1 MFSDASDDEP
11 DFDIIKLSAN
21 RPSPP
26 YLRLHEDD
34 EYDEKFHEARRISEL
49 LGLGVEPERIL
60 RSDYYRSLKLAQF
73 CDSIRGFHKG
83 NLDLTGRH
91 LPRYESLFK
100 RWNAFLHD
108 FINLSLVVEPHQT
121 ERAYPAGRSMGTKY
135 IQVDYT
141 VKDSVIWDNFEKKWH
156 VSRTAGYD
164 GLLDPVQSVL
174 EQLSLT
180 PLPKIQNLCLLDLP
194 VEVLDSIFKL
204 AALKQ
209 ARLLSS
215 TCRRLREIGKRYIF
229 NQRTLTLHFP
239 TYALHQ
245 TRDMNTPEE
254 RFRTMIPAT
263 KACRTNVI
271 DQSKFLLSRGDLC
284 DAVDSL
290 SLANR
295 ISETLLVNSGL
306 DTIFG
311 NDFYVPVFEAF
322 QDVICNCK
330 NLRSLY
336 LSDVDLSVEMLQ
348 AIASLPNL
356 TVLDYHG
363 CSVTSQ
369 AVASVFA
376 GGVIKPSPSVFN
388 LILLNND
395 NSALFWVLVAL
406 YPNLRTLCVSKLG
419 RGLLEPSNLVSRH
432 SEVFASLE
440 KLNIGHVFSDG
451 VTDLAHWITLNSEE
465 APLRLTHLKITAQY
479 GLEDGPLLALMDA
492 LETAPLQVL
501 VLDGIKEG
509 SFELFDRIAARCP
522 NLLGLTITRRE
533 NYRQIRAK
541 FATWP
546 QASYEY
552 ARHFSAFQRL
562 EHFSWNFRVPLFD
575 SNDQTPAGMAYFE
588 DGFISDEEDLRRRIS
603 GEDSDDSDYFND
615 GHFIAYP
622 FAAYCRTLKSFAV
635 TGGTVRRNVCWIKR
649 RSNQQL
655 ELVPVDSH
663 KWYSIDA
670 LNKWDTPILKLH
682 WPHVFS

>member
-21 RPSPP
+21 HPSPP

-73 CDSIRGFHKG
+73 CDSLRGFHKG

-91 LPRYESLFK
+91 LP
-100 RWNAFLHD
+100 
-108 FINLSLVVEPHQT
+108 T

-180 PLPKIQNLCLLDLP
+180 PLPKIQNLCLLDFP
-194 VEVLDSIFKL
+194 VEVLDCIFKL
-204 AALKQ
+204 ATLKQ

-254 RFRTMIPAT
+254 RIRTMIPAT

-295 ISETLLVNSGL
+295 ISETLLVNSVQAERLLYTGL

-376 GGVIKPSPSVFN
+376 GGVIKPSPSVLN

-419 RGLLEPSNLVSRH
+419 RRLLEPSNLVSRH
-432 SEVFASLE
+432 SIFASLE

-492 LETAPLQVL
+492 
-501 VLDGIKEG
+501 
-509 SFELFDRIAARCP
+509 IAARCP